1 MDCAKILEFLSEYL
15 GFIDIHILRHQ
26 ASFLTGK
33 NITDVIERHIEL
45 S

>member
-15 GFIDIHILRHQ
+15 GIIDIDILRHQ
-26 ASFLTGK
+26 ASFLTEK
-33 NITDVIERHIEL
+33 NTMDLIERHIEL